1 MITSIIPIPLMILFT
16 FSSSPSN
23 YLDYKVV
30 PSRSEWNSTCMAT
43 ALKEN
48 GLNNGKFWASSV
60 EKGFALSRC
69 TCRHEHVKD
78 LGFMSFND
86 FVFAYQ
92 KCREEFN
99 EDHINTFTKYLKIYL
114 NEKDK

>member
-1 MITSIIPIPLMILFT
+1 MITNIIPIPLMILFT
-16 FSSSPSN
+16 FGSTTSIYS
-23 YLDYKVV
+23 DYKIV
-30 PSRSEWNSTCMAT
+30 PSRSEWNSSCMAT

-48 GLNNGKFWASSV
+48 GLDNGKFWASVVDKS
-60 EKGFALSRC
+60 FALSNC

-78 LGFMSFND
+78 LGIMSFND

-92 KCREEFN
+92 KCREEFT

-114 NEKDK
+114 KEKDK